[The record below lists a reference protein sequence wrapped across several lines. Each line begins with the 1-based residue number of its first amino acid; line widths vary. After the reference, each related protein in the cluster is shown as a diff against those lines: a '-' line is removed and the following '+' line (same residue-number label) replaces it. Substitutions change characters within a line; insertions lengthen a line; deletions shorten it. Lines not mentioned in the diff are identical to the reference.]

1 MSGKRLLDAAAV
13 FKASW
18 AVALKYAALR
28 QHWDT
33 SKKSSPLAQAGV
45 TFTLRAASTLAGR
58 LNESGPRYSK
68 QSP

>member
-18 AVALKYAALR
+18 GVALKHAALR

-33 SKKSSPLAQAGV
+33 SKKSFSLAQAGV
-45 TFTLRAASTLAGR
+45 YF
-58 LNESGPRYSK
+58 
-68 QSP
+68 